1 MDGNGNGVLE
11 FEEFRKALRDFKID
25 MEEQDLRTVFL
36 QFDENRDGT
45 IQIEEFMNTIL
56 GSLTAQR

>member
-11 FEEFRKALRDFKID
+11 FEEFRKALHDFKID
-25 MEEQDLRTVFL
+25 MEEQDMRAVFL
-36 QFDENRDGT
+36 QFEENRDGT

-56 GSLTAQR
+56 SSLTAQR